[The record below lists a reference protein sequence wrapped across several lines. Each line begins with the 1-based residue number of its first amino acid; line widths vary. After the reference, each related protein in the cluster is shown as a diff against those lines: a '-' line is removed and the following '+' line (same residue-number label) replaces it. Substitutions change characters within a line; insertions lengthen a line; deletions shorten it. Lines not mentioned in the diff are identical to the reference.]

1 MTPTLEIAGEN
12 TLGAAASRALL
23 YFVLILLAAL
33 FAVPALVMIMTSLRP
48 TSEIASGALLSFPR
62 EVTVDAW
69 VKAWTTACIGTRCE
83 GLQASFLNSVM
94 ATVPVVLLTTVLGA
108 INGFALTKMKFRG
121 ADAIFTMIWLGCF
134 IPYQAVLI
142 PIAQTLGAMRLSG
155 STYGLWVV
163 YTAYSIPFTTLFF
176 RNYYT
181 TIPDELV
188 RSAKIDGAGFFRT
201 FWHIILPIS
210 PPMIVV
216 SLIFQFTSIWNEFL
230 FAASFTSGGAQTITV
245 SLNNLVNTTFGA
257 KEYNVDMAGALITS
271 LPTLLVYILAG
282 RYFMRGLTA
291 GSVKG

>member
-1 MTPTLEIAGEN
+1 MAQTLEFAGED
-12 TLGAAASRALL
+12 TPGAAASRVLL
-23 YFVLILLAAL
+23 YFVLIVLAAL
-33 FAVPALVMIMTSLRP
+33 FAVPAIVMIMTSLRP
-48 TSEIASGALLSFPR
+48 TSEIASGALLSFPK
-62 EVTVDAW
+62 EVTFDAW

-83 GLQASFLNSVM
+83 GLQASFLNSVI
-94 ATVPVVLLTTVLGA
+94 ATVPVVILTTALGA

-121 ADAIFTMIWLGCF
+121 ADTIFTMIWLGCF

-142 PIAQTLGAMRLSG
+142 PIAQTLGKMQLSG
-155 STYGLWVV
+155 SIYGLWVA

-176 RNYYT
+176 RNYYA

-188 RSAKIDGAGFFRT
+188 RSAKIDGAGFFGT

-245 SLNNLVNTTFGA
+245 SLNNLVNTPFGA